1 LTAEGAGLVH
11 AGNREA
17 TAGPWARRVS
27 GIVLGAFTVAGFAI
41 ALALLYPGQY
51 PFDSAYQFWQA
62 RSGTF
67 SNITPVAMI
76 WVWSLLLKVF
86 GNPASLLCL
95 NLAMFWTGLGLCFH
109 VLRAPQ
115 WLKIVGILLVGLN
128 PLALVQMAHLLSDA
142 HMTAVMFLGMGLIA
156 QNLRT
161 GSRAMLVAACML
173 FIYAGMI
180 RQNALAAIIPL
191 GALALYAFRSREHI
205 AKRAIVLSMLV
216 AGGLTAMAATTFDR
230 TIATERHT
238 VWPILALWDLA
249 AISVATDQLLLP
261 PFTHGERLSV
271 EELRETGAF
280 NPISTT
286 YLFSHSTSGIRDGF
300 DSAYSTDQQWK
311 LAMAWGR
318 AVGQHPLAYLAHR
331 ARTASLLFGRQ
342 SRVPV
347 GMPYFQGR
355 WSFAD
360 NPPLPEPWLASAQ
373 QQLYRL
379 ADRLTSTWLFS
390 ALPFVLVELI
400 ALMLAWRRRPDPH
413 AALAIGIA
421 SSALVYAASFLVL
434 APSAELRYLTWPI
447 MAAVPA
453 IALALSA
460 RAGQATNPGPAWP

>member
-1 LTAEGAGLVH
+1 MDAIS
-11 AGNREA
+11 
-17 TAGPWARRVS
+17 GPWTRRVP
-27 GIVLGAFTVAGFAI
+27 GIVVGAITVAGFAI

-51 PFDSAYQFWQA
+51 PFDSAYQLWQA
-62 RSGTF
+62 RTGTF
-67 SNITPVAMI
+67 SNITPVPMI
-76 WVWSLLLKVF
+76 WIWSLLLRVF

-115 WLKIVGILLVGLN
+115 SLKIAGILLAGLN

-142 HMTAVMFLGMGLIA
+142 HMTAVMILGMGLIA
-156 QNLRT
+156 QNLRS
-161 GSRAMLVAACML
+161 GSRAMLMAACIL
-173 FIYAGMI
+173 FIYAGTI

-191 GALALYAFRSREHI
+191 GPLALYAFQSREHI
-205 AKRAIVLSMLV
+205 GKKAILASMIV
-216 AGGLTAMAATTFDR
+216 AGVVTAMAATTFDR
-230 TIATERHT
+230 LLATERHT

-261 PFTHGERLSV
+261 PFTHGEGLSV

-286 YLFSHSTSGIRDGF
+286 YLFSHSKSGINDGF
-300 DSAYSTDQQWK
+300 DSPYSTEQQWK
-311 LAMAWGR
+311 LAQAWWTAAR
-318 AVGQHPLAYLAHR
+318 EHPTAYLAHR

-342 SRVPV
+342 SATPQ
-347 GMPYFQGR
+347 GMPYFEAR
-355 WSFAD
+355 WSYAD

-379 ADRLTSTWLFS
+379 AHRLTSTWLFS
-390 ALPFVLVELI
+390 ALPFVLVEAV
-400 ALMLAWRRRPDPH
+400 ALLLAWRRRTEPH

-421 SSALVYAASFLVL
+421 SSALLYAASFLVL

-453 IALALSA
+453 IALALSSLPVKW
-460 RAGQATNPGPAWP
+460 QSATPTLP

>member
-1 LTAEGAGLVH
+1 V
-11 AGNREA
+11 
-17 TAGPWARRVS
+17 P
-27 GIVLGAFTVAGFAI
+27 GIVIGAFTVASFAI

-51 PFDSAYQFWQA
+51 PFDSAYQLWQA

-67 SNITPVAMI
+67 SNITPVPMI

-156 QNLRT
+156 QSLRT
-161 GSRAMLVAACML
+161 GSRAMLVTACIL
-173 FIYAGMI
+173 FIYAGTI

-191 GALALYAFRSREHI
+191 GALALYAFRSREPI
-205 AKRAIVLSMLV
+205 EKKTFLASMVV
-216 AGGLTAMAATTFDR
+216 AGALTAMAATTFDR

-261 PFTHGERLSV
+261 PFTHGEGLSV

-300 DSAYSTDQQWK
+300 DSPYSTDQQWK

-318 AVGQHPLAYLAHR
+318 AAAQHPLAYLAHR

-342 SRVPV
+342 SKAPV
-347 GMPYFQGR
+347 GMPYFEARMGFR
-355 WSFAD
+355 D

-379 ADRLTSTWLFS
+379 ADQLTSTWLFS
-390 ALPFVLVELI
+390 ALPFVLVE
-400 ALMLAWRRRPDPH
+400 ALSLLLAWRRRTDPH

-421 SSALVYAASFLVL
+421 SSALVYAASFVVL

-447 MAAVPA
+447 IAAVPA
-453 IALALSA
+453 IAFALSA
-460 RAGQATNPGPAWP
+460 RSKCGSDSAPALP